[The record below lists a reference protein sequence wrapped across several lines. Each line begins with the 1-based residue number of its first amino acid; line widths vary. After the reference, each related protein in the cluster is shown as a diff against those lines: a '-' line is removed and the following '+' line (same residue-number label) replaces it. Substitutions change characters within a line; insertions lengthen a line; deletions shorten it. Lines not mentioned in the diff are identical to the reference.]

1 MKAQLIKRIVMLSTV
16 AALSSA
22 RAADEATHTAAEK
35 LKDKAALDQ
44 VITKESIREKAGVRA
59 QITEIDKADRTE
71 RPKIERP
78 SRAEVKESVEEI
90 KSNFR
95 AKAQDYVKKQ
105 KEIVAELKSASAEE
119 KKKAR
124 EKLKDLKEQWKNEQP
139 DVRDVVSDLKEKV
152 EKEKEKGKGKGGGK
166 PRD

>member
-22 RAADEATHTAAEK
+22 RAEDDATNPASEK
-35 LKDKAALDQ
+35 LKEKAPLDQ
-44 VITKESIREKAGVRA
+44 VISKESVREKADVRS
-59 QITEIDKADRTE
+59 QIEKPE

-90 KSNFR
+90 KTNFR
-95 AKAQDYVKKQ
+95 AKAEDYVKKQ

-139 DVRDVVSDLKEKV
+139 DVREVVSDLKDKV
-152 EKEKEKGKGKGGGK
+152 EKEKDKGKEKGGK
-166 PRD
+166 PRN

>member
-1 MKAQLIKRIVMLSTV
+1 MKAQLIKRIVMLSTL
-16 AALSSA
+16 ATLSSA
-22 RAADEATHTAAEK
+22 RAAEDAPNSAAEK
-35 LKDKAALDQ
+35 LKEKPPLDQ
-44 VITKESIREKAGVRA
+44 IISKESVREKADVRN
-59 QITEIDKADRTE
+59 QIEKPGRPE
-71 RPKIERP
+71 RPVIERP

-95 AKAQDYVKKQ
+95 AKAEDYVKKQ
-105 KEIVAELKSASAEE
+105 KEIVAELKGASAEE

-139 DVRDVVSDLKEKV
+139 NVREVVSDLKEKV
-152 EKEKEKGKGKGGGK
+152 DKEKEKGKGKGGGK

>member
-1 MKAQLIKRIVMLSTV
+1 MKAQLIKRIVMLSTL
-16 AALSSA
+16 ATLSSA
-22 RAADEATHTAAEK
+22 RGEDEATNPAADILKEK
-35 LKDKAALDQ
+35 AVDQ
-44 VITKESIREKAGVRA
+44 VISKETVREK
-59 QITEIDKADRTE
+59 TEIRAHFEKPE
-71 RPKIERP
+71 KPKVERP

-95 AKAQDYVKKQ
+95 AKAEEYVKKQ
-105 KEIVAELKSASAEE
+105 KEIVAELKGATAEE

-139 DVRDVVSDLKEKV
+139 DVREVVSDLKDKV
-152 EKEKEKGKGKGGGK
+152 EKEKEKGKDKSGRK